1 MPRPAPSLALSSS
14 RKAALEGL
22 VRSGNTPQNVARR
35 CRLLL
40 LAHEG
45 VANQAI
51 VPLGYLEVG
60 YLEGGRISGTAA
72 FLGKHHGFAAGLS
85 YRPKS
90 RLKALPYIPL
100 PRPRRREDRPLE
112 LD

>member
-1 MPRPAPSLALSSS
+1 
-14 RKAALEGL
+14 
-22 VRSGNTPQNVARR
+22 
-35 CRLLL
+35 
-40 LAHEG
+40 
-45 VANQAI
+45 
-51 VPLGYLEVG
+51 VG

>member
-1 MPRPAPSLALSSS
+1 
-14 RKAALEGL
+14 
-22 VRSGNTPQNVARR
+22 
-35 CRLLL
+35 LLL

-60 YLEGGRISGTAA
+60 YLEVGYLEVGYLEGDRISGTAA